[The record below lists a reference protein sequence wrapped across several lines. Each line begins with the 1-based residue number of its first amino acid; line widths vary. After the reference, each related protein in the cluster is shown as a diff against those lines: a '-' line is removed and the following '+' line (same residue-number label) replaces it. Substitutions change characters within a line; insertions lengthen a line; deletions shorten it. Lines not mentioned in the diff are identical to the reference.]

1 MEHKW
6 KRVKIKA
13 TPAMMR
19 KLFEYVKSGTTSTED
34 LENVMSRLEWF
45 AHNSCHTLTVEE
57 FDEVI
62 KKPA

>member
-6 KRVKIKA
+6 KRSKVKV

-19 KLFEYVKSGTTSTED
+19 KLLEYARTGISSPED
-34 LENVMSRLEWF
+34 LENMIARLEWF
-45 AHNSCHTLTVEE
+45 AHNSCDVLTTEE